1 MVVICY
7 CMGSN
12 ASKSA
17 YSVRNCSTILRSATA
32 FKIGDLDVSE
42 RQLLLELRRIIL
54 VDEILDFI
62 VDRSLPKP
70 IKISRASH
78 DRMSVEDLWSTIW
91 EKVVTKI
98 REEILCNGGVEDTK
112 YQRRFRNRFRVPFS
126 MFETMVLECEDA
138 NIFGRTQIGV
148 EFKLLGCLRIL
159 GRGAHCDDVAEILD
173 CGKTT
178 VNMFKT
184 FVKNYSAAYYDA
196 HVYVPEGE
204 EMDQVIADYTK
215 MGFPG
220 CGRDSSNV
228 ETMSFC
234 SSSCMYWSLSLPK
247 CGF

>member
-1 MVVICY
+1 
-7 CMGSN
+7 MGSN
-12 ASKSA
+12 ASKSTNPSA
-17 YSVRNCSTILRSATA
+17 YSVRNYSTILRSGTA

-54 VDEILDFI
+54 IDEVLDFI

-70 IKISRASH
+70 IKIPRASH

-91 EKVVTKI
+91 GKVVIKI
-98 REEILCNGGVEDTK
+98 REEILFNGGIEKDTK

-126 MFETMVLECEDA
+126 MFETMVLECKDA

-148 EFKLLGCLRIL
+148 KFKLLGCLRIL
-159 GRGAHCDDVAEILD
+159 GRGAHCDDVAEVLD

-178 VNMFKT
+178 VNEMFKT
-184 FVKNYSAAYYDA
+184 FVKNYSAAYYDV

-220 CGRDSSNV
+220 CVGSMDV
-228 ETMSFC
+228 THLM
-234 SSSCMYWSLSLPK
+234 WK
-247 CGF
+247 Q